1 MHRLGIVLGG
11 RPAASLARRLMLPV
25 SKDTLL
31 RVVRRRVAATEPGP
45 RIIGIDQ
52 WAWRRGQRY
61 GAIIC
66 DLERRR
72 VIDLLPD
79 REPATV
85 KAWLSSHPGI
95 RVVARDRAGGYAGA
109 IAAATP
115 MAVQVADRWH
125 LMKNASATFLQAVRS
140 EMGPIRRALGAGVI
154 DPDLLSAAERLQHD
168 GYLRRRKENSD
179 RVARVSGQDA
189 STATRVWEVVSL
201 VMA

>member
-1 MHRLGIVLGG
+1 
-11 RPAASLARRLMLPV
+11 
-25 SKDTLL
+25 
-31 RVVRRRVAATEPGP
+31 
-45 RIIGIDQ
+45 
-52 WAWRRGQRY
+52 
-61 GAIIC
+61 
-66 DLERRR
+66 
-72 VIDLLPD
+72 
-79 REPATV
+79 V

-109 IAAATP
+109 IAAAAP

-125 LMKNASATFLQAVRS
+125 LMENASATFLQAVRS

-168 GYLRRRKENSD
+168 GYLRRREENSD

-201 VMA
+201 VMV